1 MQGARDGGA
10 AVGGLKVG
18 DEGKARVAR
27 HAEDR
32 LEERRQDD
40 LSGTQSAVEGEHLN
54 EAHGEHDTGE
64 QIEGEEEARAGAE
77 AAGALK
83 VAGRAGDG
91 AVLAD
96 EGRVVEGAEPLV
108 GVGHLVEDAGED
120 DDGKRER
127 DVRAEAHLRILLA
140 GSLSLGIRHESCPFS
155 EGGLK

>member
-1 MQGARDGGA
+1 MDAARARILPGADRHEVLRRDAAFVVQGARDGGA

-64 QIEGEEEARAGAE
+64 QIEGRRGSPR
-77 AAGALK
+77 
-83 VAGRAGDG
+83 GR
-91 AVLAD
+91 
-96 EGRVVEGAEPLV
+96 
-108 GVGHLVEDAGED
+108 
-120 DDGKRER
+120 
-127 DVRAEAHLRILLA
+127 
-140 GSLSLGIRHESCPFS
+140 
-155 EGGLK
+155 